1 MGSRWGKPRLPGR
14 EPSAQAVLH
23 PSQPTKK
30 LFYSSLRKDIWRLGG
45 SARALR
51 SVREASQ
58 AGTNPAGGEEGE
70 QPLLCHSLPSL
81 SPFGCSSCC
90 CLQQSSVASVSCF
103 DSTRGKCL
111 IIPLSPKCEPFHPKC
126 PPLPL
131 KSSKDGAYLAADSI
145 SANSRTAVGHF
156 CFSDAQTCIT
166 SMFLF

>member
-1 MGSRWGKPRLPGR
+1 MGSCWGKPRLLGI

-30 LFYSSLRKDIWRLGG
+30 LFYSSLRKDIWSLRG

-51 SVREASQ
+51 SVREVSQ
-58 AGTNPAGGEEGE
+58 AGTYSTGGEEGE

-90 CLQQSSVASVSCF
+90 CLQQSFVASVSCF

-111 IIPLSPKCEPFHPKC
+111 IILFPKCEPFHPKC
-126 PPLPL
+126 PPVLL
-131 KSSKDGAYLAADSI
+131 KSSKDGAHLATDSI
-145 SANSRTAVGHF
+145 LANSRTAVGHF
-156 CFSDAQTCIT
+156 CFSGAQMYII
-166 SMFLF
+166 SVFLF